1 VPESEALAQLIE
13 TAEPPG
19 ARRSS
24 RTERAGCSRDRV
36 VRSKYDTTMSC
47 ETTLQILP
55 AWTDRNGH
63 MNVAYY
69 VLAFDR
75 ATDRLYDDAGIGWS
89 YLEREQRS
97 LFTLS
102 MNVDF
107 LGEVF
112 AGDSVR
118 IVSRLIDFDH
128 KRIHYVHEMHHSK
141 NAYLAATNEILAMH
155 VNMTTRRSES
165 FPPTV
170 QAELRRIKA
179 ADSALPLPT
188 QVGRKLGIRGEDE
201 A

>member
-1 VPESEALAQLIE
+1 MP
-13 TAEPPG
+13 
-19 ARRSS
+19 
-24 RTERAGCSRDRV
+24 
-36 VRSKYDTTMSC
+36 C
-47 ETTLQILP
+47 ETSLEIP
-55 AWTDRNGH
+55 SEWTDRNGH

-75 ATDRLYDDAGIGWS
+75 ATDALYDHAGTGWS

-118 IVSRLIDFDH
+118 IISRVIDFDH
-128 KRIHYVHEMHHSK
+128 KRIHYIHEMHHTTK
-141 NAYLAATNEILAMH
+141 AYLAATNEILAMH
-155 VNMTTRRSES
+155 VNLATRRSEP
-165 FPPTV
+165 FPPGV
-170 QAELRRIKA
+170 QAELGRMKIA
-179 ADSALPLPT
+179 YSSLPLPT
-188 QVGRKLGIRGEDE
+188 QVGRKLGIRVKDE